1 MTNSVDQDIRLT
13 AKEALAKLI
22 PRSAYEKYD
31 LPNDQRE
38 ELVRD
43 ALNQLLWQVMH
54 NRPGAAMRHAD
65 LVDLRG
71 STCHAKI
78 ARLIPMSV
86 YQDWFMT
93 QHAFDQQE
101 LITAA
106 YAELANQVGAA
117 YGQRGAL
124 FHKYWKCIRR
134 LTALTAYAK
143 EIGYE
148 FGC

>member
-22 PRSAYEKYD
+22 PRSVYMKY
-31 LPNDQRE
+31 LPIDHLD
-38 ELVRD
+38 ELVQD
-43 ALNQLLWQVMH
+43 ALVRLEWQVKH
-54 NRPGAAMRHAD
+54 NRRGAADRHMVLKAFQ
-65 LVDLRG
+65 G
-71 STCHAKI
+71 STCYARIAKY
-78 ARLIPMSV
+78 IPMSV

-93 QHAFDQQE
+93 SHAMDQQDY
-101 LITAA
+101 ITAA